1 MRNSRGCVVV
11 LITGGSGFIGRNLV
25 ESLRGN
31 YEILSPSRQELDLLD
46 EQAIRRYVIQ
56 HNIDVVV
63 HSATTPGHRNA
74 RPIADLA
81 VRNQKM
87 FFGLAR
93 NRDQYGK
100 MIFLSSGAVYDMRH
114 YRPQMREE
122 YFDTH
127 VPVDEHGFSK
137 YVCAKYIEEADNIL
151 ELRLFGV
158 FGKYEDYEIRFIS
171 NAICKTIM
179 EVPITIKQN
188 RRFDYLY
195 VDDLAMVVDHFI
207 RHDAKYKTYNVTSGQ
222 AIDLK
227 SLAEMVRKTS
237 GSRTEIFIKEEGCG
251 IEYSGDNSRL
261 RESLPHLVLTPFSQ
275 SIPCLYSWYEQNR
288 HVINRELLLVD
299 K

>member
-1 MRNSRGCVVV
+1 MVVF
-11 LITGGSGFIGRNLV
+11 ITGGSGFIGRNLV
-25 ESLRGN
+25 ESLKGK

-46 EQAIRRYVIQ
+46 EQAVREYFIK
-56 HNIDVVV
+56 HHIDVVV

-74 RPIADLA
+74 KPIADLA

-114 YRPQMREE
+114 YRPKMKEE

-127 VPVDEHGFSK
+127 MPVDEHGFSK
-137 YVCAKYIEEADNIL
+137 YVCAKYIEKADRIL

-179 EVPITIKQN
+179 GLPITIKQN

-195 VDDLAMVVDHFI
+195 VDDLATVVDHFI
-207 RHDAKYKTYNVTSGQ
+207 VHDAKYQTYNVTPDH
-222 AIDLK
+222 AIDLY
-227 SLAEMVRKTS
+227 SLAEMVREIS
-237 GSRTEIFIKEEGCG
+237 GNQTNTLIKEEGWG
-251 IEYSGDNSRL
+251 LEYSGDNRRL
-261 RESLPHLVLTPFSQ
+261 RESLPHLHLTPLSR
-275 SIPCLYSWYEQNR
+275 SIRSLYSWYDDHR
-288 HVINRELLLVD
+288 HMINRDLLLVD